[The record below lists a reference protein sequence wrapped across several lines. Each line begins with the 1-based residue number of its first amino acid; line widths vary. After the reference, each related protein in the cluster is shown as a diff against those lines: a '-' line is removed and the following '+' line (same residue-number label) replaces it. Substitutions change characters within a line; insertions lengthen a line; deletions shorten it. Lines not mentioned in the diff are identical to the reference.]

1 MSRLKGLSLGF
12 LALLALA
19 PAIGLLSPVA
29 QANYA
34 TAQAS
39 FSFYMVSLS
48 SFSGGFNGPMGGQQA
63 NVIHYLVVQS
73 NGTRNVTGTNASVRV
88 TSEVYDYALVSV
100 GTETVSGNVTL
111 SIANNE
117 LTIESNVP
125 YLSQVVIETAGQ
137 EYIAW
142 AGLTNGTSKAVVPA
156 YVNGTAKVYL
166 YFLNGSGFYVV
177 NADLRAGSTV
187 TVPIK
192 ATLQSLSVSSVSVVS
207 SERTFVVNEPRR
219 YAPLPFYLEANGT
232 VYSDEEGYTVG
243 KAYWNGT
250 LVPAIVWRG
259 EGKFKHETISFYGVN
274 GTLVGYVSMFFLNA
288 SSGLMAIGPVVFGH
302 KIVKEISMLNIVK
315 LNGKV
320 VEPEFEG
327 ETMINGAPVVIIVG
341 HRGEVMSTGNV
352 TLSHEV
358 YLNGTKG
365 AIAWVEV
372 NGTTKA
378 VVVFEDNTTAN
389 VTVVKPENVSSANV
403 TYQGTPY
410 NAIKVV
416 VPNVSGVMTFNVT
429 VNGSVVTVLKET
441 SDGKLV
447 ALNFSDYF
455 LTNGRLVVVDDPTQT
470 YYVVTGPATATSSSV
485 TTSSNTTSIQTSSL
499 TQITSSSATTSSSST
514 SSQTSS
520 STQTSTTSAQMP
532 SSSSSVTS
540 SNNTVIIIVGIIV
553 VLIVV
558 AAIATLLRRK

>member
-1 MSRLKGLSLGF
+1 MNRLKGLSLGF
-12 LALLALA
+12 LTLLALA
-19 PAIGLLSPVA
+19 PALGLLSPVS

-34 TAQAS
+34 SAQAS
-39 FSFYMVSLS
+39 FSFYMVTLS

-100 GTETVSGNVTL
+100 GTETVSGDVNL
-111 SIANNE
+111 SLADNE
-117 LTIESNVP
+117 LTIESNVS

-142 AGLTNGTSKAVVPA
+142 AGLTNGTFEATVPA
-156 YVNGTAKVYL
+156 YVNGTAEVYL

-177 NADLRAGSTV
+177 NADLKAGSTV

-192 ATLQSLSVSSVSVVS
+192 ATLQSLSVSSVSVMS

-219 YAPLPFYLEANGT
+219 YAPLAFYLEANGT
-232 VYSDEEGYTVG
+232 VYSDVEGYKAV

-259 EGKFKHETISFYGVN
+259 EGIFKHETISFYGVN

-288 SSGLMAIGPVVFGH
+288 SLGLMAKGLVVSGP
-302 KIVKEISMLNIVK
+302 KIVRETSMLTIVSV
-315 LNGKV
+315 NGKV
-320 VEPEFEG
+320 VKPEFEG
-327 ETMINGAPVVIIVG
+327 IAMINGAPVVIVVG
-341 HRGEVMSTGNV
+341 HKGEVMSTGNV

-358 YLNGTKG
+358 YINGTKG
-365 AIAWVEV
+365 AIVWVEV

-378 VVVFEDNTTAN
+378 VVVFKDNTTAN
-389 VTVVKPENVSSANV
+389 ATVVKPENVSRANV

-410 NAIKVV
+410 SAIKVV

-441 SDGKLV
+441 PDGKLI
-447 ALNFSDYF
+447 ALNSSNYF
-455 LTNGRLVVVDDPTQT
+455 LVNGRLVVVDDPTQT
-470 YYVVTGPATATSSSV
+470 YYVVTGPANTNSSSV
-485 TTSSNTTSIQTSSL
+485 TTSSNTTTTQTSSL
-499 TQITSSSATTSSSST
+499 N
-514 SSQTSS
+514 
-520 STQTSTTSAQMP
+520 QTSTASAQTP

-540 SNNTVIIIVGIIV
+540 SNNTVIIIAGIIV
-553 VLIVV
+553 VAIVV
-558 AAIATLLRRK
+558 AAVAALLRRK

>member
-48 SFSGGFNGPMGGQQA
+48 GFSGGFKGPTGGHQA

-73 NGTRNVTGTNASVRV
+73 NGTRNVTGTNASVTV
-88 TSEVYDYALVSV
+88 TSEVYTYALVSV
-100 GTETVSGNVTL
+100 GTETVSGNVNL
-111 SIANNE
+111 SLADNE

-142 AGLTNGTSKAVVPA
+142 AGLTNGTFKAVVPA
-156 YVNGTAKVYL
+156 YVNGTAEVYL

-177 NADLRAGSTV
+177 NADLKAGSTV
-187 TVPIK
+187 TVPIM
-192 ATLQSLSVSSVSVVS
+192 ATLQSLSVSNVSVVS

-219 YAPLPFYLEANGT
+219 YAPLEFYLEAYGRL
-232 VYSDEEGYTVG
+232 YSDVEGYKVV

-259 EGKFKHETISFYGVN
+259 EGVFKHETISFYGVN

-288 SSGLMAIGPVVFGH
+288 SSSFITTGLVIFSP
-302 KIVKEISMLNIVK
+302 KIVREMSMLTIVSV
-315 LNGKV
+315 NGKV
-320 VEPEFEG
+320 VKPEFEG
-327 ETMINGAPVVIIVG
+327 EAMVDGIPVVIIVG
-341 HRGEVMSTGNV
+341 HKGEVMSTGNV

-358 YLNGTKG
+358 YINGTKG
-365 AIAWVEV
+365 AIVWVEV
-372 NGTTKA
+372 HGTTEA
-378 VVVFEDNTTAN
+378 VVVFEDNTTAIA
-389 VTVVKPENVSSANV
+389 TVVKPENVSRANV
-403 TYQGTPY
+403 TYQGTLY

-441 SDGKLV
+441 PDGKLV
-447 ALNFSDYF
+447 ALNSSNYF
-455 LTNGRLVVVDDPTQT
+455 IANGRLVVVDDPTQT
-470 YYVVTGPATATSSSV
+470 YYVVTGPATATSSGV
-485 TTSSNTTSIQTSSL
+485 TTSGSTA
-499 TQITSSSATTSSSST
+499 SA
-514 SSQTSS
+514 QTSS
-520 STQTSTTSAQMP
+520 STQTSTASAQMP
-532 SSSSSVTS
+532 SSSSSATS
-540 SNNTVIIIVGIIV
+540 SNNTVIIVAGIIV
-553 VLIVV
+553 ILIVIAVV
-558 AAIATLLRRK
+558 AALLRRK

>member
-1 MSRLKGLSLGF
+1 
-12 LALLALA
+12 
-19 PAIGLLSPVA
+19 LLSPVA

-48 SFSGGFNGPMGGQQA
+48 GFSGGFKGPTGGHQA

-73 NGTRNVTGTNASVRV
+73 NGTRNVTGTNASVTV
-88 TSEVYDYALVSV
+88 TSEVYTYALVSV
-100 GTETVSGNVTL
+100 GTETVSGNVNL
-111 SIANNE
+111 SLADNE

-142 AGLTNGTSKAVVPA
+142 AGLTNGTFKAVVPA
-156 YVNGTAKVYL
+156 YVNGTAEVYL

-177 NADLRAGSTV
+177 NADLKAGSTV
-187 TVPIK
+187 TVPIR

-232 VYSDEEGYTVG
+232 VYSDEEGYTVV

-259 EGKFKHETISFYGVN
+259 EGVFKHETISFYGVN
-274 GTLVGYVSMFFLNA
+274 GTLVGYVSMFFLNV
-288 SSGLMAIGPVVFGH
+288 SSGLAAKGFVIFGP
-302 KIVKEISMLNIVK
+302 KIVREMSMLTIVK
-315 LNGKV
+315 VNGKV
-320 VEPEFEG
+320 VKPEFEG

-341 HRGEVMSTGNV
+341 HKGEVMSTGNV

-358 YLNGTKG
+358 YINGMKG
-365 AIAWVEV
+365 AIVWVEV

-389 VTVVKPENVSSANV
+389 ATVVKPENVSRANV
-403 TYQGTPY
+403 TYQGTLY

-441 SDGKLV
+441 PDGKLV
-447 ALNFSDYF
+447 ALNSSNYF
-455 LTNGRLVVVDDPTQT
+455 IANGRLVVVDDPTQT
-470 YYVVTGPATATSSSV
+470 YYVVTGPATAASSNV
-485 TTSSNTTSIQTSSL
+485 TTSGSTT
-499 TQITSSSATTSSSST
+499 
-514 SSQTSS
+514 
-520 STQTSTTSAQMP
+520 STQTSPSTQSTTSAQTP

-540 SNNTVIIIVGIIV
+540 SNNTVVIVAGIIV
-553 VLIVV
+553 IALVV
-558 AAIATLLRRK
+558 AAVAALLRRK

>member
-48 SFSGGFNGPMGGQQA
+48 GFSGGFKGPTGGQQA
-63 NVIHYLVVQS
+63 NVIHYQVVQS
-73 NGTRNVTGTNASVRV
+73 NGTRNVTGTNASVTV
-88 TSEVYDYALVSV
+88 TSEVYTYALVSV
-100 GTETVSGNVTL
+100 GTETVSGNVNL
-111 SIANNE
+111 SLADNE

-142 AGLTNGTSKAVVPA
+142 AGLTNGTFKAVVPA
-156 YVNGTAKVYL
+156 YVNGTAEVYL

-177 NADLRAGSTV
+177 NADLNVGSTV
-187 TVPIK
+187 VVPIK

-232 VYSDEEGYTVG
+232 VYSDVEGYKVG

-250 LVPAIVWRG
+250 LVPAIMWRG
-259 EGKFKHETISFYGVN
+259 EGVFKHETISFYGVN

-288 SSGLMAIGPVVFGH
+288 SSGLRATGHVVLGP
-302 KIVKEISMLNIVK
+302 KIIKEMSMLTIVSV
-315 LNGKV
+315 NGKV
-320 VEPEFEG
+320 VKPEFEG
-327 ETMINGAPVVIIVG
+327 ETTINGEPVVIIVS
-341 HRGEVMSTGNV
+341 HKGEVMSTGNI

-358 YLNGTKG
+358 YVNGMKG
-365 AIAWVEV
+365 AIVWIEV

-378 VVVFEDNTTAN
+378 VVVFKDNTTAT
-389 VTVVKPENVSSANV
+389 VTVVKPENVSRANV
-403 TYQGTPY
+403 TYQGTLY

-416 VPNVSGVMTFNVT
+416 VPYVSGVMTFNVT

-441 SDGKLV
+441 PDGKLV
-447 ALNFSDYF
+447 ALNSSNYF
-455 LTNGRLVVVDDPTQT
+455 LANGRLVVVDDPTQT
-470 YYVVTGPATATSSSV
+470 YYVVTGPATT
-485 TTSSNTTSIQTSSL
+485 N
-499 TQITSSSATTSSSST
+499 ST
-514 SSQTSS
+514 QTSS
-520 STQTSTTSAQMP
+520 SNQTSTTSAQTP
-532 SSSSSVTS
+532 SSSSSATS
-540 SNNTVIIIVGIIV
+540 SSNTVIIIAEIIV
-553 VLIVV
+553 IALVIAVV
-558 AAIATLLRRK
+558 AALLRRK

>member
-1 MSRLKGLSLGF
+1 M
-12 LALLALA
+12 
-19 PAIGLLSPVA
+19 SPVA

-34 TAQAS
+34 IAQAS

-48 SFSGGFNGPMGGQQA
+48 GFSGGFNGPTGGQQA

-73 NGTRNVTGTNASVRV
+73 NGTRNVTGTNASIRV
-88 TSEVYDYALVSV
+88 TSEVYTYALVSV

-111 SIANNE
+111 SLADNE

-142 AGLTNGTSKAVVPA
+142 AGLANGTFKAVVPA
-156 YVNGTAKVYL
+156 YVNGTAEAYL

-177 NADLRAGSTV
+177 NADLKAGSTV

-207 SERTFVVNEPRR
+207 SEGTFVVNEPRR

-232 VYSDEEGYTVG
+232 VYSDEEGYTVV

-259 EGKFKHETISFYGVN
+259 EGSFKHETISFYGVN
-274 GTLVGYVSMFFLNA
+274 STLVGYVSMFFLNA
-288 SSGLMAIGPVVFGH
+288 SSGLAAKGFVVLGS
-302 KIVKEISMLNIVK
+302 KIVKEISMQIIVK
-315 LNGKV
+315 VNGKV
-320 VEPEFEG
+320 VKPEFEG

-341 HRGEVMSTGNV
+341 HKGEVMSTGNV

-358 YLNGTKG
+358 YINGKMG
-365 AIAWVEV
+365 AIVWVEV

-389 VTVVKPENVSSANV
+389 ATVVKPENVSRANV
-403 TYQGTPY
+403 TYQGTLY

-441 SDGKLV
+441 PDGKLV
-447 ALNFSDYF
+447 ALNSSDYF
-455 LTNGRLVVVDDPTQT
+455 LANGRLVVVDDPTQT
-470 YYVVTGPATATSSSV
+470 YYVVTGPANATSSGV
-485 TTSSNTTSIQTSSL
+485 
-499 TQITSSSATTSSSST
+499 TTSSSST
-514 SSQTSS
+514 STQATS
-520 STQTSTTSAQMP
+520 STQTYTTSAQVP

-540 SNNTVIIIVGIIV
+540 SNNTVTIIAGIIV
-553 VLIVV
+553 ILIVIAVV
-558 AAIATLLRRK
+558 AALLRRK

>member
-12 LALLALA
+12 LTLLALA
-19 PAIGLLSPVA
+19 PAIGLLSPVVA

-48 SFSGGFNGPMGGQQA
+48 GFSGGFNGPMGGQQA

-88 TSEVYDYALVSV
+88 TSEVYTYALVSV

-111 SIANNE
+111 SLADNE

-142 AGLTNGTSKAVVPA
+142 AGFANGTFKAVVPA
-156 YVNGTAKVYL
+156 YVNGTAEVYL

-177 NADLRAGSTV
+177 NADLKAGSTV
-187 TVPIK
+187 TVPIR

-232 VYSDEEGYTVG
+232 VYSDVEGYKVV

-259 EGKFKHETISFYGVN
+259 EGSFKHETISFYGVN

-288 SSGLMAIGPVVFGH
+288 SSGLMAKGFVVLGP
-302 KIVKEISMLNIVK
+302 KIVRETSMLTIVK
-315 LNGKV
+315 VNGKV
-320 VEPEFEG
+320 VKPEFEG

-341 HRGEVMSTGNV
+341 HKGEVMSTGNV

-358 YLNGTKG
+358 YINGKMG
-365 AIAWVEV
+365 AIVWVEV

-378 VVVFEDNTTAN
+378 VVVFNDNTTAN
-389 VTVVKPENVSSANV
+389 ATVVKPESVSRANV
-403 TYQGTPY
+403 TYQGTLY

-441 SDGKLV
+441 PDGKLV
-447 ALNFSDYF
+447 ALNSSNYF
-455 LTNGRLVVVDDPTQT
+455 IANGRLVVVDDPTQT
-470 YYVVTGPATATSSSV
+470 YYVVTGPATATSSGV
-485 TTSSNTTSIQTSSL
+485 TTSSSTA
-499 TQITSSSATTSSSST
+499 SA
-514 SSQTSS
+514 QTSS
-520 STQTSTTSAQMP
+520 STQTSTASAQTP
-532 SSSSSVTS
+532 SSSSSATS
-540 SNNTVIIIVGIIV
+540 SNNTVIIVAGIIV
-553 VLIVV
+553 ILIVIAVV
-558 AAIATLLRRK
+558 AALLRRK

>member
-1 MSRLKGLSLGF
+1 
-12 LALLALA
+12 
-19 PAIGLLSPVA
+19 
-29 QANYA
+29 
-34 TAQAS
+34 
-39 FSFYMVSLS
+39 MVSLS
-48 SFSGGFNGPMGGQQA
+48 GFSGGFNGPMGGQQA

-111 SIANNE
+111 SLADNE
-117 LTIESNVP
+117 LTIVSNVP

-142 AGLTNGTSKAVVPA
+142 AGLTNGTLKAVVPA
-156 YVNGTAKVYL
+156 YVNGTAEVYL

-177 NADLRAGSTV
+177 SADLKAGSTV

-232 VYSDEEGYTVG
+232 VYSDVEGYKVV

-259 EGKFKHETISFYGVN
+259 EGSFKHETISFYGVN

-288 SSGLMAIGPVVFGH
+288 SSGLMAKGFVVLGP
-302 KIVKEISMLNIVK
+302 KIVRETSMLTIVK
-315 LNGKV
+315 VNGKV
-320 VEPEFEG
+320 VKPEFEG
-327 ETMINGAPVVIIVG
+327 VAMINGASVVIIVG
-341 HRGEVMSTGNV
+341 HKGEVMSTGNV

-358 YLNGTKG
+358 YINGKMG
-365 AIAWVEV
+365 AIVWVEV

-378 VVVFEDNTTAN
+378 VVVFNDNTTAN
-389 VTVVKPENVSSANV
+389 ATVVKPESVSRANV
-403 TYQGTPY
+403 TYQGTTY

-441 SDGKLV
+441 PDGKLV
-447 ALNFSDYF
+447 ALNSSDYF
-455 LTNGRLVVVDDPTQT
+455 IANGRLVVVDDPTQT
-470 YYVVTGPATATSSSV
+470 YYVVTGPATAA
-485 TTSSNTTSIQTSSL
+485 
-499 TQITSSSATTSSSST
+499 SSSATTSGST
-514 SSQTSS
+514 TSTQTSS
-520 STQTSTTSAQMP
+520 STQSTTSAQTP
-532 SSSSSVTS
+532 SSSSSATS
-540 SNNTVIIIVGIIV
+540 SNNTVTIIAGIIV
-553 VLIVV
+553 ILIVIAAV
-558 AAIATLLRRK
+558 AALLRRK

>member
-19 PAIGLLSPVA
+19 PAIGLLGPVA

-48 SFSGGFNGPMGGQQA
+48 GFSGGFNGPMGGQQA
-63 NVIHYLVVQS
+63 NVIHYQVVQS

-88 TSEVYDYALVSV
+88 TSEVYTYALVSV

-111 SIANNE
+111 SLANDE

-142 AGLTNGTSKAVVPA
+142 AGLTNGTFKAVVPA
-156 YVNGTAKVYL
+156 YVNGTAEVYL

-177 NADLRAGSTV
+177 NADLKAGSNV

-192 ATLQSLSVSSVSVVS
+192 ATLQSLSVSNVSVVS

-219 YAPLPFYLEANGT
+219 YAPLPFYLEAYGR
-232 VYSDEEGYTVG
+232 VYSDVEGYTVG

-259 EGKFKHETISFYGVN
+259 EGIFKHETISFYGVN

-288 SSGLMAIGPVVFGH
+288 SSNVITTGLVIFGP
-302 KIVKEISMLNIVK
+302 KIVREMSMLTIVK
-315 LNGKV
+315 VNGKV
-320 VEPEFEG
+320 VKPEFEG
-327 ETMINGAPVVIIVG
+327 LAMIYGAPVVIIVG
-341 HRGEVMSTGNV
+341 HKGEVMSTGNV

-358 YLNGTKG
+358 YINGTKG
-365 AIAWVEV
+365 AIVWVEV
-372 NGTTKA
+372 SGTTKA
-378 VVVFEDNTTAN
+378 VVVFNDNTTAIA
-389 VTVVKPENVSSANV
+389 TVVKPESVSRANV

-416 VPNVSGVMTFNVT
+416 VPNVSGVITFNVT

-441 SDGKLV
+441 PDGKLV
-447 ALNFSDYF
+447 ALNSSNYF
-455 LTNGRLVVVDDPTQT
+455 LANGRLVVVDDPTQT
-470 YYVVTGPATATSSSV
+470 YYVVTGPATAASSGV
-485 TTSSNTTSIQTSSL
+485 TTSG
-499 TQITSSSATTSSSST
+499 SST
-514 SSQTSS
+514 STQATS
-520 STQTSTTSAQMP
+520 STQSTTSAQTP
-532 SSSSSVTS
+532 SSSSSATS
-540 SNNTVIIIVGIIV
+540 SNNAVIIIAGIIV
-553 VLIVV
+553 ILIVIAVV
-558 AAIATLLRRK
+558 AALLRRK

>member
-1 MSRLKGLSLGF
+1 
-12 LALLALA
+12 
-19 PAIGLLSPVA
+19 LLSPVA

-48 SFSGGFNGPMGGQQA
+48 GFSGGFKGPTGGQQA
-63 NVIHYLVVQS
+63 NVIHYQVVQS
-73 NGTRNVTGTNASVRV
+73 NGTRNVTGTNASIRV
-88 TSEVYDYALVSV
+88 TSEVYTYTLVSV

-111 SIANNE
+111 SLADNE

-142 AGLTNGTSKAVVPA
+142 AGFANGTFKAVVPA
-156 YVNGTAKVYL
+156 YVNGTAEVYL

-177 NADLRAGSTV
+177 NADLKAGSTV
-187 TVPIK
+187 TVPIR

-232 VYSDEEGYTVG
+232 VYSDVEGYKVV

-259 EGKFKHETISFYGVN
+259 EGSFKHETISFYGVN

-288 SSGLMAIGPVVFGH
+288 SSGLMAKGFVVLGP
-302 KIVKEISMLNIVK
+302 KIVRETSMLTIVK
-315 LNGKV
+315 VNGKV
-320 VEPEFEG
+320 VKPEFEG

-341 HRGEVMSTGNV
+341 HKGEVMSTGNV

-358 YLNGTKG
+358 YINGKKG
-365 AIAWVEV
+365 AIVWVEV

-378 VVVFEDNTTAN
+378 VVVFNDNTTAN
-389 VTVVKPENVSSANV
+389 ATVVKPENVSRANV

-441 SDGKLV
+441 PDGKLV
-447 ALNFSDYF
+447 ALNSSNYF
-455 LTNGRLVVVDDPTQT
+455 IANGRLVVVDDPTQT
-470 YYVVTGPATATSSSV
+470 YYVVTGPATAASSGV
-485 TTSSNTTSIQTSSL
+485 
-499 TQITSSSATTSSSST
+499 TTSSSST
-514 SSQTSS
+514 TTQTSSSTQSTSSSLTTSGSTASTQTSS

-532 SSSSSVTS
+532 SSSSSATS
-540 SNNTVIIIVGIIV
+540 SNNTVTIVAGIIV
-553 VLIVV
+553 ILIVIAVV
-558 AAIATLLRRK
+558 AALLRRK

>member
-1 MSRLKGLSLGF
+1 MSGLKGLSLGF
-12 LALLALA
+12 LTLLALA

-48 SFSGGFNGPMGGQQA
+48 GFSGGFNGPMGGQQA

-111 SIANNE
+111 SLADNE
-117 LTIESNVP
+117 LTIVSNVP

-142 AGLTNGTSKAVVPA
+142 AGLTNGTLKAVVPA
-156 YVNGTAKVYL
+156 YVNGTAEVYL

-177 NADLRAGSTV
+177 SADLKAGSTV

-232 VYSDEEGYTVG
+232 VYSDVEGYKVV

-259 EGKFKHETISFYGVN
+259 EGSFKHETISFYGVN

-288 SSGLMAIGPVVFGH
+288 SSGLMAKGFVVLGP
-302 KIVKEISMLNIVK
+302 KIVRETSMLTIVK
-315 LNGKV
+315 VNGKV
-320 VEPEFEG
+320 VKPEFEG
-327 ETMINGAPVVIIVG
+327 VAMINGASVVIIVG
-341 HRGEVMSTGNV
+341 HKGEVMSTGNV

-358 YLNGTKG
+358 YINGKMG
-365 AIAWVEV
+365 AIVWVEV

-378 VVVFEDNTTAN
+378 VVVFNDNTTAN
-389 VTVVKPENVSSANV
+389 ATVVKPESVSRANV
-403 TYQGTPY
+403 TYQGTTY

-441 SDGKLV
+441 PDGKLV
-447 ALNFSDYF
+447 ALNSSDYF
-455 LTNGRLVVVDDPTQT
+455 IANGRLVVVDDPTQT
-470 YYVVTGPATATSSSV
+470 YYVVTGPATAA
-485 TTSSNTTSIQTSSL
+485 
-499 TQITSSSATTSSSST
+499 SSSATTSGST
-514 SSQTSS
+514 TSTQTSS
-520 STQTSTTSAQMP
+520 STQSTTSAQTP
-532 SSSSSVTS
+532 SSSSSATS
-540 SNNTVIIIVGIIV
+540 SNNTVTIIAGIIV
-553 VLIVV
+553 ILIVIAAV
-558 AAIATLLRRK
+558 AALLRRK

>member
-1 MSRLKGLSLGF
+1 M
-12 LALLALA
+12 
-19 PAIGLLSPVA
+19 SPVA

-34 TAQAS
+34 PAQAS

-48 SFSGGFNGPMGGQQA
+48 SFSGGFNGPMGGQHA

-100 GTETVSGNVTL
+100 GTKTVSGDVNL
-111 SIANNE
+111 SLANNE

-142 AGLTNGTSKAVVPA
+142 AGLTNGTFKAVVPA

-166 YFLNGSGFYVV
+166 YFLNGSEFYVV
-177 NADLRAGSTV
+177 NADLKAGSTV

-192 ATLQSLSVSSVSVVS
+192 ATLQSLSVSSVSVRS
-207 SERTFVVNEPRR
+207 SEKTFVVNEPRR
-219 YAPLPFYLEANGT
+219 YAPLAFYLEANGT
-232 VYSDEEGYTVG
+232 VYSDVEGYKVV

-259 EGKFKHETISFYGVN
+259 EGVFKHETISFYGVN

-288 SSGLMAIGPVVFGH
+288 SSGLMANGHVVSGP
-302 KIVKEISMLNIVK
+302 KIVKEISRLTIVSVK
-315 LNGKV
+315 GKV
-320 VEPEFEG
+320 VKPEFEG
-327 ETMINGAPVVIIVG
+327 IAMVNGAPVVIIVG
-341 HRGEVMSTGNV
+341 HKGEVMSTGNV

-358 YLNGTKG
+358 YINGTKG
-365 AIAWVEV
+365 AIVWVEV
-372 NGTTKA
+372 NGTTKP
-378 VVVFEDNTTAN
+378 VVVFKDNTTAN
-389 VTVVKPENVSSANV
+389 ATVVKPENVSRANV

-416 VPNVSGVMTFNVT
+416 VPNVSGVITFNVT

-441 SDGKLV
+441 PDGKLV
-447 ALNFSDYF
+447 ALNSSNYF

-470 YYVVTGPATATSSSV
+470 YYVVTGPANATS
-485 TTSSNTTSIQTSSL
+485 TQTSSL
-499 TQITSSSATTSSSST
+499 
-514 SSQTSS
+514 
-520 STQTSTTSAQMP
+520 TQTSTTSAQTP

-540 SNNTVIIIVGIIV
+540 SNNTVIIIAGIV
-553 VLIVV
+553 VIAIVIAVV
-558 AAIATLLRRK
+558 AALLRR

>member
-1 MSRLKGLSLGF
+1 MNYVSPDDMSRLKGLSLGF
-12 LALLALA
+12 LTLLALA

-63 NVIHYLVVQS
+63 NVIHYLVMQS

-100 GTETVSGNVTL
+100 GTETVSGDVTL
-111 SIANNE
+111 SLTNNE

-142 AGLTNGTSKAVVPA
+142 AGLTNGTFKAVVPA
-156 YVNGTAKVYL
+156 YINGTAKVHL

-177 NADLRAGSTV
+177 NADLKAGSTV
-187 TVPIK
+187 TVPIR

-207 SERTFVVNEPRR
+207 SEKTFVFNEPRR

-232 VYSDEEGYTVG
+232 VYSNVEGYAVG
-243 KAYWNGT
+243 KAYWNGA

-259 EGKFKHETISFYGVN
+259 EGVFRHETISFYGLN
-274 GTLVGYVSMFFLNA
+274 GTLIGYVSMFFLNA
-288 SSGLMAIGPVVFGH
+288 SSGLMAKGLVVFGP
-302 KIVKEISMLNIVK
+302 KIVREISMLTIVSV
-315 LNGKV
+315 NGKV
-320 VEPEFEG
+320 VKPEFEG
-327 ETMINGAPVVIIVG
+327 ETMINGAPVVIVVG
-341 HRGEVMSTGNV
+341 HKGEVMSTGNV

-358 YLNGTKG
+358 YINGKKG
-365 AIAWVEV
+365 AIVWVKV

-378 VVVFEDNTTAN
+378 VVVFRDNTAAN
-389 VTVVKPENVSSANV
+389 ATVVKPESVSRANV

-416 VPNVSGVMTFNVT
+416 VPKASGVITFNVT
-429 VNGSVVTVLKET
+429 ANGSVVTVLKET
-441 SDGKLV
+441 PDGKLV
-447 ALNFSDYF
+447 ALNSSNYF
-455 LTNGRLVVVDDPTQT
+455 LAKGRLVVVDDPTQT
-470 YYVVTGPATATSSSV
+470 YYVVTGPAT
-485 TTSSNTTSIQTSSL
+485 TTSSGVTNSSGTTST
-499 TQITSSSATTSSSST
+499 
-514 SSQTSS
+514 QTSS
-520 STQTSTTSAQMP
+520 STQTSTASAQVP
-532 SSSSSVTS
+532 SSSSSVIP
-540 SNNTVIIIVGIIV
+540 SNNTVVIIAGIIV
-553 VLIVV
+553 IAIVV
-558 AAIATLLRRK
+558 AAVAALLRRK

>member
-1 MSRLKGLSLGF
+1 M
-12 LALLALA
+12 
-19 PAIGLLSPVA
+19 SPVA

-48 SFSGGFNGPMGGQQA
+48 GFSGGFNGPMGGQQA

-111 SIANNE
+111 SLANNE

-142 AGLTNGTSKAVVPA
+142 AGFANGTFKATVPA
-156 YVNGTAKVYL
+156 YVNGTAEAYL

-177 NADLRAGSTV
+177 NADLKAGSTV

-232 VYSDEEGYTVG
+232 VYSDVEGYKVS

-259 EGKFKHETISFYGVN
+259 EGSFKHETISFYGVN
-274 GTLVGYVSMFFLNA
+274 GTLAGYVSMFFLNA
-288 SSGLMAIGPVVFGH
+288 SSGLMAEGFVVLGP
-302 KIVKEISMLNIVK
+302 KIVRETSMLTIVSV
-315 LNGKV
+315 NGKV
-320 VEPEFEG
+320 VKPEFEG

-341 HRGEVMSTGNV
+341 HKGEVMSTGNV
-352 TLSHEV
+352 ALSHEV
-358 YLNGTKG
+358 YINGTKG
-365 AIAWVEV
+365 AIVWVEV

-378 VVVFEDNTTAN
+378 VVVFNDNTTAN
-389 VTVVKPENVSSANV
+389 VTVVKPENVSRVNV
-403 TYQGTPY
+403 AYQGTTY

-441 SDGKLV
+441 PDGKLV
-447 ALNFSDYF
+447 ALNSSNYF
-455 LTNGRLVVVDDPTQT
+455 IANGRLVVVDDPTQT
-470 YYVVTGPATATSSSV
+470 YYVVTGPAAAA
-485 TTSSNTTSIQTSSL
+485 
-499 TQITSSSATTSSSST
+499 SSSATTSGST
-514 SSQTSS
+514 TTTQTSS
-520 STQTSTTSAQMP
+520 STQTSTTSAQTP
-532 SSSSSVTS
+532 SSSSSATS
-540 SNNTVIIIVGIIV
+540 SNNTVIIVAGIIV
-553 VLIVV
+553 IAIVIAVV
-558 AAIATLLRRK
+558 AALLRRK